1 MKARNFR
8 YVRPASLQEAY
19 RMLAEAGGEA
29 VPIAGGQSLL
39 AGLNMRL
46 SSPKVLVD
54 IGNLAE
60 LTGQSYADGMV
71 RLGALTR
78 HRDLLS
84 SAIVRAHLPLL
95 AEAAPHIGHIA
106 IRNRGTIGGSL
117 AYADPAAELPA
128 CAVALGATLVL
139 GSAKGERQVKAE
151 DFFKGLFETD
161 LRAGEL
167 IVEVKFPEVPTGTST
182 GFAELSRRHGDFA
195 LVGVAALAVLRAGE
209 IESARIVYFGCIDRA
224 RVAASVSAAL
234 SGAAVP
240 LEDASPYAAAI
251 RNDLEPD
258 DTPGLRADTKLHMA
272 TVLTRRALNSMV
284 EQRTSWA
291 MSS

>member
-8 YVRPASLQEAY
+8 YVRPTSLQEAY

-195 LVGVAALAVLRAGE
+195 LVGVAALAILRAGD
-209 IESARIVYFGCIDRA
+209 IESARIVYFGCVDRA
-224 RVAASVSAAL
+224 RVAVSVSAAL
-234 SGAAVP
+234 SGVAVP
-240 LEDASPYAAAI
+240 LEDASAYAAAI
-251 RNDLEPD
+251 RNDVKPD

-272 TVLTRRALNSMV
+272 TVLTRRVLNSMV
-284 EQRTSWA
+284 E
-291 MSS
+291 

>member
-46 SSPKVLVD
+46 SSPKILVD

-84 SAIVRAHLPLL
+84 SAVVRAHLPLL

-195 LVGVAALAVLRAGE
+195 LVGVAALAILRAGE